1 MTTPSDESAMP
12 ADEQVGSDAD
22 TFSLTGEEILAKI
35 AEILGA
41 HYSSYV
47 RLLKRWFYRR
57 ESHHRLKDFV
67 NKHLV
72 GVNSKLY
79 TDCIVPKKLNNFWSL
94 AQAHIG
100 SFKPNA
106 LQLLKTD
113 IAGRARTPVAM
124 GAQLEKASR
133 TVATLPQETSR
144 DIVFQ
149 ILMWAIGISAFGKNA
164 REYLIDAIE
173 VELRTL
179 MEELVR
185 ISRFRASIAGGNEA
199 SSSVDSPKVIMRH
212 HLNDLLDIIDIQHFS
227 PRPPIAY

>member
-12 ADEQVGSDAD
+12 ADEQGSDAD

-72 GVNSKLY
+72 GVNK
-79 TDCIVPKKLNNFWSL
+79 
-94 AQAHIG
+94 AHIG